1 MLVQLEIR
9 NLVTVKALS
18 LDFGAGVSAMTGE
31 TGAGKSIL
39 VDAVDLALG
48 GKADK
53 QIIRNNCDRAEITA
67 IFELEG
73 NPPALA
79 WLEQHEL
86 TADDECIL
94 HRVLVSEGRARAYIN
109 NRAVPLQQLRE
120 FGDLLVDIHGQHA
133 HQSLL
138 RAASQRTLLDAYAST
153 DELLTKVR
161 QSYRDCQQTRAA
173 LAEILET
180 AADASN
186 RSEYLRFQLAEI
198 EGLDLSPAHLEALD
212 REQTL
217 LANAEQLGTEL
228 SRLQETLFDSEHSVH
243 GQLSHAISLLGEVSQ
258 LDPALTSSAAL
269 LEEASIQVEEAISGI
284 RGSAEEI
291 SIDPAKLAEVDSELG
306 QVHGLSR
313 KHHLEPSQLQA
324 HFSGLSQELASLENF
339 DDNIEQL
346 KSKLSEHETKY
357 GKLAQQLSSKRRKA
371 AKALSRSV
379 TDSMHELGL
388 SGGTFDIQCEQAEAT
403 QNGID
408 RVAFLV
414 AANPGQAAG
423 PLSKIASGG
432 ELSRISLAIQVAT
445 AGQGSVPTL
454 IYDEVDVGIGGAVAA
469 KVGKLLRKLGHERQ
483 VLVVTHLPQVAAQA
497 HHQMQVSKQ
506 VLKGNTETSVLVLDD
521 QQRIQEVA
529 RMLGSEEITDQS
541 LAHAEELIRESA

>member
-1 MLVQLEIR
+1 M
-9 NLVTVKALS
+9 KALS

-258 LDPALTSSAAL
+258 LDTALTSSAAL

-284 RGSAEEI
+284 RASAEEI

-346 KSKLSEHETKY
+346 KSKLSEQETQY

-388 SGGTFDIQCEQAEAT
+388 SGGTFDIHCEQAEAT